1 MPTVYNKV
9 TLNNTTLIDLSGDT
23 VASSDDIVAGKVG
36 HLNDGTQVTGTAQT
50 GGAEWEEMVT
60 TPVAITQ
67 ASSLRDYLPSI
78 SEGTSNYFYDVHLT
92 DLSLSNGD
100 MLMADDVH
108 LYGTFGY
115 DFGYATG
122 LSGDDY
128 DYNVYCYNVSYSA
141 SINIAKKS
149 NNGNVNFTA
158 TLSSVKLLWYDMA
171 N

>member
-1 MPTVYNKV
+1 MPTIYNKV

-60 TPVAITQ
+60 TPVTITQ
-67 ASSLRDYLPSI
+67 ATDMRDYLPFADT
-78 SEGTSNYFYDVHLT
+78 GGYFYDVHLT
-92 DLSLSNGD
+92 DVSLSNGD
-100 MLMADDVH
+100 TLMSDDIH

-128 DYNVYCYNVSYSA
+128 NYNMYCTNFIGAGIRVERS
-141 SINIAKKS
+141 S
-149 NNGNVNFTA
+149 NSSNVNFTA
-158 TLSSVKLLWYDMA
+158 TLSSVKLLWDS
-171 N
+171 